1 MAEATVAEATM
12 ADGAAEH
19 EAEEP
24 STSSSFHIRKSM
36 SYRLKSDTLRADCFE
51 ALVEM
56 GMQATGQEII
66 DYVVEYGGLTLTF
79 PPSPPSLP
87 ASLPWTC
94 PDTWL

>member
-1 MAEATVAEATM
+1 MNM
-12 ADGAAEH
+12 H
-19 EAEEP
+19 EQYISHGSCGYQPA
-24 STSSSFHIRKSM
+24 FHIRKSM

-66 DYVVEYGGLTLTF
+66 EYVVKYGGLTLTF